1 MSKVDEAA
9 PPAMEWKKHPINI
22 RLSIPHLK
30 GRWYLTVLGGSEK
43 RDAIRRAEERERHP
57 LRTAGNL
64 FFAVGLMAIFYVVV
78 IFAMVMHTSM
88 VEF

>member
-1 MSKVDEAA
+1 MSKVQEAA
-9 PPAMEWKKHPINI
+9 APVAGWKKHAINI

-57 LRTAGNL
+57 LRTVGNI
-64 FFAVGLMAIFYVVV
+64 FFAVGLVAIFYVVV
-78 IFAMVMHTSM
+78 IFAMAMHTSM